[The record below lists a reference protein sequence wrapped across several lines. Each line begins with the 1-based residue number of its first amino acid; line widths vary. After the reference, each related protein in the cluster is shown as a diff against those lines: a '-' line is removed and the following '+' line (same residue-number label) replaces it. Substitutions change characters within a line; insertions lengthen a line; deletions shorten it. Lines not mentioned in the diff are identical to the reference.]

1 MPKKKKPSL
10 CQKAERKK
18 RRRSSTNRLSC
29 RPEVAST
36 SRGPESADEVV
47 LHPNSCP
54 TAVEDATLERRSR
67 NAESHRRCRQA
78 KVGPERLEQH
88 RIEVE
93 SSRTRVRSRNLT
105 FTQGS
110 ARNPITDETHVP
122 EDYRGRMTDICEFCG
137 SINFKHERP
146 SDGKYTYCCQ
156 KGKVHLP
163 PIHETP
169 PFIKN
174 LLTGNHSKSRNFMD
188 NIRAFNSAFG
198 FASMGANIASP
209 PGHGPYCFR
218 IHGQIYHRTGTLHPT
233 SEETR
238 MYSQVYIL
246 DAEEATNCRLS
257 RNENSSCDP
266 ELMKDLGDL
275 MNQISP
281 FAKAYKMLHE
291 VEMEAIQESVSED
304 QCSKTILMAIRQD
317 RNSDPRRYNNP
328 RVNEVAIIFQNA
340 DGEPPLE
347 RDLLIH
353 LRPATTEPAVP
364 RVQRINILDP
374 NLEPMIYSLMLPYG
388 DQGWSTTLPLQGSG
402 VRSRVTQMQYYGY
415 RLAVREA
422 FNPFLNY
429 GKLTQQFIVDAYV
442 KAEANRLNYI
452 RTNQNKLRVE
462 LYSGLLDH
470 INSSAEEKGFLP
482 GKPIILPSSFQGS
495 PRNMQQNYQ
504 DAMAIVRKYGKPDL
518 FITMTCN
525 PSWKEIVENL
535 SPWQRVENRPDLVA
549 RVFHM
554 KLKELLEDV
563 TKSEVFGKPVAKIH
577 VIEFQKRGLPHAHM
591 LLILAPSDKP
601 RTKEAI
607 DDLVK
612 AEIPEKTSH
621 PRLNEIVLKHMIHGP
636 CGLQNQNSPCMINGE
651 CSKGFP
657 KPFQEETNENVDGYP
672 RYRRRKSLKQH
683 HVRNLLV
690 DNQWVVPYNPY
701 LSLKYN
707 CHINVEVCASIKSV
721 KYLFKYVYKG
731 HDCADIEIVEAG
743 PLEHNEIKQHMDSR

>member
-1 MPKKKKPSL
+1 L
-10 CQKAERKK
+10 CQEAERKK
-18 RRRSSTNRLSC
+18 RRGHSLSRSKCTSEQPSSSTTAQSSEDLDTFPN
-29 RPEVAST
+29 T
-36 SRGPESADEVV
+36 SPAADDE
-47 LHPNSCP
+47 
-54 TAVEDATLERRSR
+54 TQERRAR
-67 NAESHRRCRQA
+67 NAESQRRCRQTQD
-78 KVGPERLEQH
+78 GQQRRERNRVDAEHSRARKRKRDLTATKNSACH
-88 RIEVE
+88 LVIDE
-93 SSRTRVRSRNLT
+93 SHT
-105 FTQGS
+105 
-110 ARNPITDETHVP
+110 P
-122 EDYRGRMTDICEFCG
+122 EDYRGLMNDICTFCG
-137 SINFKHERP
+137 SKNFKQERP

-163 PIHETP
+163 PIHDTP
-169 PFIKN
+169 QLIKD
-174 LLTGNHSKSRNFMD
+174 LLTGNHVKSSNFMD

-218 IHGQIYHRTGTLHPT
+218 IHGQIYHRTGTLHPIN
-233 SEETR
+233 EETR
-238 MYSQVYIL
+238 IYSQVYIL

-257 RNENSSCDP
+257 RNENSACDP
-266 ELMKDLGDL
+266 DLMKDIGELFS
-275 MNQISP
+275 QISP
-281 FAKAYKMLHE
+281 FAKAFKMLHE
-291 VEMEAIQESVSED
+291 VEMEAIEQSLGENL
-304 QCSKTILMAIRQD
+304 CSQQIVMAIKQN

-353 LRPATTEPAVP
+353 LRPVSTEPAVP
-364 RVQRINILDP
+364 RVQRINVLDP
-374 NLEPMIYSLMLPYG
+374 NLEPMVYPLMLPYG
-388 DQGWSTTLPLQGSG
+388 DQGWSTTLQLQGSG
-402 VRSRVTQMQYYGY
+402 VRERITQMQYYGY
-415 RLAVREA
+415 RLAVREE
-422 FNPFLNY
+422 FNPFLNF

-442 KAEANRLNYI
+442 KTEANRLNFI
-452 RTNQNKLRVE
+452 RTNQNKLRFE

-470 INSSAEEKGFLP
+470 INSTAEEKGFLP
-482 GKPIILPSSFQGS
+482 GKPMILPSSFQGS

-525 PSWKEIVENL
+525 PAWKEIVENL
-535 SPWQRVENRPDLVA
+535 LPWQRVENRPDLVA

-554 KLKELLEDV
+554 KLKELLEDIA
-563 TKSEVFGKPVAKIH
+563 KKHVFGQPAAKIH

-591 LLILAPSDKP
+591 LLILTPLNKP

-607 DDLVK
+607 DGLVK
-612 AEIPEKTSH
+612 AEIPDETTH
-621 PRLNEIVLKHMIHGP
+621 PRLAQIVLKHMIHGP
-636 CGLQNQNSPCMINGE
+636 CGIQNQHSPCMVNGD

-672 RYRRRKSLKQH
+672 RYRRRQSTEQH
-683 HVRNLLV
+683 KVRNHLV
-690 DNQWVVPYNPY
+690 DNRWVVPYNPY

-731 HDCADIEIVEAG
+731 HDCADIEIVESG
-743 PLEHNEIKQHMDSR
+743 LLEHNEIKQHMDSR